1 MNVYQQDDGKSIPL
15 ILGELLSIHL
25 PENCSTG
32 YRWTLEALV
41 PENILLLQ
49 RTFIESKM
57 PPVLGAGGM
66 RVWVFKAAGIGKTQI
81 NLKRWRPW
89 EGEKSVKERF
99 VLQVEVIRE
108 EMEK

>member
-1 MNVYQQDDGKSIPL
+1 MNVYQQDNGKLIRLIP
-15 ILGELLSIHL
+15 GELLSVHL

-32 YRWTLEALV
+32 YRWTLEAPVL
-41 PENILLLQ
+41 ENILLLE
-49 RTFIESKM
+49 RTFLEGKM
-57 PPVLGAGGM
+57 PPVIGAGGI
-66 RVWVFKAAGIGKTQI
+66 RVWVFRATKIGKTQI

-108 EMEK
+108 EMGK